1 MSTDKMIVYCTKG
14 NVMFNSDGELE
25 KVPKKKSMKIK
36 KTIVNDI
43 FETMREFNEDPYWN
57 MFLLKASRD
66 NFPKGFSYRN
76 NTVFFT
82 MNAKYNFEVQL
93 NPDTPK
99 ESFFKLK
106 EFMIEKGYFSNS
118 DREKMKIKQNS
129 HVKKQEELAD
139 SWKGLGKMQNNA
151 VCKFINEKV
160 KEHNLTDDEKSDLTS
175 IIKIGISSGYLNNN
189 NITVEDS
196 VITNFQ
202 YIEWNEDKRKFKINT
217 RNIKVKKQKH
227 KNEYNDLS
235 TDNTTTCLNFEKKY
249 DISNISKKWEKF
261 LAIVYKK
268 RT

>member
-36 KTIVNDI
+36 KTITNDI
-43 FETMREFNEDPYWN
+43 FETMREFNDDPYWN

-66 NFPKGFSYRN
+66 NFPKGFSFRD

-82 MNAKYNFEVQL
+82 MNSKYNFEIQL
-93 NPDTPK
+93 DPSVPK

-118 DREKMKIKQNS
+118 DREKMKATQNS
-129 HVKKQEELAD
+129 NIQRQDEVI
-139 SWKGLGKMQNNA
+139 STWKGLGKLQNNA
-151 VCKFINEKV
+151 VCKYINSKVEEYELTNEEKT
-160 KEHNLTDDEKSDLTS
+160 ELTS
-175 IIKIGISSGYLNNN
+175 IIKLGISSGYLNNN
-189 NITVEDS
+189 NIIVEDC

-202 YIEWNEDKRKFKINT
+202 HIEWNKDTRKFKINT
-217 RNIKVKKQKH
+217 KNIRMKKQKH
-227 KNEYNDLS
+227 KNDYNDLS

-249 DISNISKKWEKF
+249 NISNITKKWEKF
-261 LAIVYKK
+261 LSIMYKK